1 MKKTKLFAIVSII
14 ICTLFAV
21 LASACAHALD
31 VPTGWTIDENLVL
44 SWAGVEDARN
54 YLIEIKNCETGETEE
69 ETSRKK
75 SISLEELD
83 VGNYEI
89 KIKAVAG
96 ERSGNAD
103 SGWSKVIE
111 FERKKESGCL
121 YTLVN
126 NREYELT
133 KIGKAEGD
141 LVIEDEYRG
150 KPVTSIAKGAFKGT
164 GCTRLTSVVIGK
176 YVSTI
181 GELAF
186 FNCTNMKSVTIPES
200 VKSIGASAFQG
211 CSSLTEVT
219 LPKDIQIIQPS
230 TFNYCKG
237 LEKVNFND
245 GLLAIDEG
253 GFANCDALKE
263 VTIPDSVIILGV
275 DAFAGNVGLEKVTIG
290 KGVTQMYDSVFEGC
304 ESLAEVVFPED
315 GSLTFLGTRVF
326 SKCKSLKEIKI
337 PEGVT
342 EIQNGL
348 LRDCESLEKVE
359 LPDSLNLLGNNLL
372 TNTKLYKTQA
382 EAGNTYVYADQW
394 LVGCPRLDVLE
405 YFKPEEVRED
415 VVGIAKGV
423 FAFAPQLKE
432 VEIPRSLKYVG
443 SQAFYQCPKLNKVWV
458 KEGNSLVE
466 LGTYA
471 FQGCKML
478 TNVQLTNGI
487 KEIES
492 YCFMDCELLDN
503 NTYNPTLLIP
513 ESVES
518 VGTWAFKNTAL
529 WGKPDEY
536 GFIYASNWL
545 VGYDKEKFSSSNA
558 ELRKEGEGPNKEIY
572 LDTVGISDFALQ
584 DCEMLQT
591 LNGLGKVKHIGAA
604 AFYNCKRLSSVTL
617 NGSIKEI
624 KPYTFFMCNSL
635 YEVEMPRLLTSIGYA
650 AFYRCG
656 LGELDLS
663 RCNNLTT
670 IGGFAFYGNENMQ
683 AVTFGGELTEIADY
697 TFYGC
702 KGLPQI
708 TIPSTVTSIGT
719 RAFSDCVK
727 LMNVGF
733 EEDSQLKTIGQSAF
747 NGSGLLSVQL
757 PDSMESIG
765 TAAFYNCQYIV
776 MADLGDG
783 LQSIGNWAFTGC
795 SRMEVLTLPESLQSI
810 GDYAFRD
817 CANLPSIVLKDTIQT
832 IGKHAFFGCTNLTV
846 YTNLEEIPITWNAM
860 WNSSSAVVLFNTTTE
875 TGEDGETYVVS
886 VKIEEEGILNGS
898 RPIYVLDP
906 ELKEEVNVNPYSAKI
921 PYRLGYTFKGWATSA
936 DSTEVVYTMDD
947 LLDIPVGTTLYAV
960 WEETSEDMKMEIVDS
975 FVNAICAREGITEDA
990 SGELHEVLRERIKE
1004 WVDGG
1009 FEGPIEID
1017 IDSIL
1022 DDIFNSKL
1030 EDLLGGGSSSSEG
1043 ADTPEPLVA

>member
-219 LPKDIQIIQPS
+219 LPKDIQIVQPS

-757 PDSMESIG
+757 PDSVESIG
-765 TAAFYNCQYIV
+765 TAAFYNCKYVIS
-776 MADLGDG
+776 AYLGNV
-783 LQSIGNWAFTGC
+783 QSIGDWAFTGC
-795 SRMEVLTLPESLQSI
+795 QNLEILWIPDSLQSI

-817 CANLPSIVLKDTIQT
+817 CASLPSIVLKDTIQT

-875 TGEDGETYVVS
+875 FDEEEGFIYVVS
-886 VKIEEEGILNGS
+886 VEIKEGGILNGS
-898 RPIYVLDP
+898 RPVYVLDP
-906 ELKEEVNVNPYSAKI
+906 ELKEEINVNPYSAKV
-921 PYRLGYTFKGWATSA
+921 PYRVPYKFMGWATSA
-936 DSTEVVYTMDD
+936 DSKEVVYTMDD

-960 WEETSEDMKMEIVDS
+960 WEKDE
-975 FVNAICAREGITEDA
+975 EGFATALVEKTLNCV
-990 SGELHEVLRERIKE
+990 GELMGIPEEMFEEFKDALKE
-1004 WVDGG
+1004 LIGS
-1009 FEGPIEID
+1009 F
-1017 IDSIL
+1017 
-1022 DDIFNSKL
+1022 
-1030 EDLLGGGSSSSEG
+1030 GGGIFGGDFELDFGTGEEVGGEG
-1043 ADTPEPLVA
+1043 ENADTPEPLVA